1 MLLIWKIMLKNNW
14 LWETVLKKN
23 LFITY
28 IEFARAYEQ
37 QLTKKLKE
45 CDLS

>member
-1 MLLIWKIMLKNNW
+1 MKDYVKKQLIVRNCI
-14 LWETVLKKN
+14 KKN

-37 QLTKKLKE
+37 QLT
-45 CDLS
+45 